1 MDRTQQEL
9 YIKQQQMYKEQR
21 KQDEEKLLQSLSDHM
36 GFQKGKPLAAI
47 VIFRSCLQW
56 KSFQADKTSIFD
68 RIIQAIGKQ
77 IEDKQDDNNTMAYWW
92 VQLLSYQSNSF
103 RVG

>member
-21 KQDEEKLLQSLSDHM
+21 KLDEEKLLQSLSDHM
-36 GFQKGKPLAAI
+36 GFQKGKPLAAV
-47 VIFRSCLQW
+47 VIFRACLQW

-77 IEDKQDDNNTMAYWW
+77 IEDRQDDNNTMAYW
-92 VQLLSYQSNSF
+92 
-103 RVG
+103 